1 MISFYPLLALAQTG
15 EPQSM
20 ADRVKQVQR
29 YLQQQNLSGWL
40 LYDFHGSNSI
50 AREFVNPSG
59 MVTRRWFYF
68 IPESGRPIALVHQI
82 EKENFPN
89 LVGYVETY
97 AGREELVHKLEQIL
111 AGHKNILMEYSPKG
125 NNPYVSQ
132 VDAGTLELIKSLGAK
147 IQSSQDLV
155 QYLLARWSNQNY
167 RLHQEA
173 AANLLKIKDKAF
185 QLVAEQVKKNAS
197 LSEYDLQQ
205 FILKEFGKAGLVT
218 DSGPICAVNQNSG
231 NPHYSPTKEK
241 SLPIRKGDL
250 LLLDLWAKQN
260 KPEAV
265 YADITW
271 MAYVGDKVPEKYA
284 MIFEIVA
291 NARDTGVEYLKKN
304 WPQKSVA
311 GWQVDNVVRDLIR
324 KAGYADFFPH
334 RTGHS
339 LGKSVH
345 SIGVNL
351 DNFETKDERK
361 IIPGVAFTIEP
372 GIYLKDFG
380 VRSEINVYAGEKG
393 IEVTTLPLQQEIIPL
408 LKSK

>member
-40 LYDFHGSNSI
+40 LYDFHGSNPI

-147 IQSSQDLV
+147 VQSSQDLV
-155 QYLLARWSNQNY
+155 QYLLACWSNQNY

-185 QLVAEQVKKNAS
+185 RLVAEQVKKNAS

-231 NPHYSPTKEK
+231 NPHYSPTQEK

-291 NARDTGVEYLKKN
+291 KARNVGVEYLKKN
-304 WPQKSVA
+304 WPPKPVA
-311 GWQVDNVVRDLIR
+311 GWQVDNVVRDVIR

-351 DNFETKDERK
+351 DNFETKDERR

-393 IEVTTLPLQQEIIPL
+393 IELTTLPLQQEIIPL